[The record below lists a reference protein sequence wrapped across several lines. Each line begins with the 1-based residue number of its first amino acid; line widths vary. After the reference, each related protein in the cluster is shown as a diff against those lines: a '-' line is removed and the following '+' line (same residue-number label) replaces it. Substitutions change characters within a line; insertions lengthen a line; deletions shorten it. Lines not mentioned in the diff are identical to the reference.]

1 MVLLGILTGMRIGEI
16 LGLRRKD
23 VNFSSGQIR
32 IEQACYRG
40 LLGSPKT
47 KGSRRTLPLPK
58 RARDSARSAYIAHA
72 KANWGGRFGISDPQ
86 WNCR

>member
-1 MVLLGILTGMRIGEI
+1 MGILTDMRVGEI

-23 VNFSSGQIR
+23 VNFASGQIR

-47 KGSRRTLPLPK
+47 KGSKRTL
-58 RARDSARSAYIAHA
+58 
-72 KANWGGRFGISDPQ
+72 
-86 WNCR
+86 